1 MTCAERAPK
10 SQRSAAES
18 FRINVGFDLPAGK
31 RWNANFFAAT
41 GMPGSGQLARASP
54 VGFDLLLSYGV
65 IGLFGMAV
73 VIIGSRVQVRG
84 QGTGLA
90 LLLAEQLAA
99 SPGISGKWIFL
110 VGF

>member
-1 MTCAERAPK
+1 VLRERQKVSGRQRKASESTSASTCQQE
-10 SQRSAAES
+10 SAA
-18 FRINVGFDLPAGK
+18 RV
-31 RWNANFFAAT
+31 
-41 GMPGSGQLARASP
+41 SP

-99 SPGISGKWIFL
+99 SLGISGKWIFL

>member
-1 MTCAERAPK
+1 M
-10 SQRSAAES
+10 
-18 FRINVGFDLPAGK
+18 
-31 RWNANFFAAT
+31 
-41 GMPGSGQLARASP
+41 SP

-99 SPGISGKWIFL
+99 SLGISGKWIFL